1 MLEARCRDDAEHC
14 ERMAA
19 IMLTKTQRDSYLQLA
34 LMWRKLAN
42 EAGNHRLRVEAWTR
56 RTGRGQSG
64 APDADADCEPGFGA
78 S

>member
-34 LMWRKLAN
+34 LMWRKLGN
-42 EAGNHRLRVEAWTR
+42 EAGNHRQRVEAWTR
-56 RTGRGQSG
+56 RTGR
-64 APDADADCEPGFGA
+64 APEGDVDTDREPALGA

>member
-1 MLEARCRDDAEHC
+1 
-14 ERMAA
+14 MAA

>member
-34 LMWRKLAN
+34 LMWRKLGN
-42 EAGNHRLRVEAWTR
+42 EAENHRQRVEAWTR
-56 RTGRGQSG
+56 RTARASE
-64 APDADADCEPGFGA
+64 ADVDADREPGIGA
-78 S
+78 R

>member
-14 ERMAA
+14 DRMAA

-34 LMWRKLAN
+34 QMWRKLAN
-42 EAGNHRLRVEAWTR
+42 EAGNHRQRVEAWTR
-56 RTGRGQSG
+56 RTGRTPSG
-64 APDADADCEPGFGA
+64 APEVDADREPGIGA